1 MADTFP
7 TALSLV
13 VVERLQEAKKKKSVI
28 SLLTPQTWLL
38 ETKKVVVRKLSFVEV
53 KLGSEFESIMV
64 LCDAVLRRK
73 E

>member
-13 VVERLQEAKKKKSVI
+13 VVERLQEAKKKKVS
-28 SLLTPQTWLL
+28 SLFWHHKLGYWKQKSCCPQII
-38 ETKKVVVRKLSFVEV
+38 FVEV
-53 KLGSEFESIMV
+53 KMGSEFESIMV

>member
-13 VVERLQEAKKKKSVI
+13 VVGRLQEAKKKKKCHLSFDTTNLAI
-28 SLLTPQTWLL
+28 GN
-38 ETKKVVVRKLSFVEV
+38 KKSFVEV